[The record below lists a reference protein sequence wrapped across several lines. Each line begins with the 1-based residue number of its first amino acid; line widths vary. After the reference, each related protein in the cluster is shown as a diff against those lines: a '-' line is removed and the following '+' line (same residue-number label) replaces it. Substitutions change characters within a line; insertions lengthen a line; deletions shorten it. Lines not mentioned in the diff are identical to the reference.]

1 MDKVS
6 LCQPGRAAGSLAGTG
21 GRTGTGV
28 GMDEA
33 WSLGISRC
41 GPPEQTQDGTVAGPV
56 EVEWGSRKIS
66 NVKVKSADLA
76 GGPAQSG

>member
-1 MDKVS
+1 
-6 LCQPGRAAGSLAGTG
+6 
-21 GRTGTGV
+21 
-28 GMDEA
+28 MDEA